1 MKCGWLVNCDS
12 IRHRLWFLEFD
23 MGMWGCEGMV
33 MAVGARESG
42 VVRDF
47 SSDFH
52 SIMFLVCHRSSAHCY
67 GNILKS
73 ETSAKDVLI
82 ETRCRE
88 G

>member
-1 MKCGWLVNCDS
+1 MIVLDIGCG
-12 IRHRLWFLEFD
+12 FLSLIWEC
-23 MGMWGCEGMV
+23 GGCEGMV

-73 ETSAKDVLI
+73 ETSTKDVLI